1 MGHQAELLCG
11 RALCLLALLGV
22 WAGCAPPLPRDTHAA
37 DVRTITEGE
46 VLWMRHW
53 STRDAEG
60 IVARYAEDA
69 SVMAPNMAPAIGR
82 EAIRQMVKQFVRD
95 GNFGLTFDVLRVEVA
110 RSGDLGYAEGSYT
123 LVTTD
128 LATKQ
133 PLNDRGTYL
142 RVYRKQLDGAW
153 KVLLDMRTSSLTA
166 SSPLLGSSPAPH
178 FTSPH

>member
-1 MGHQAELLCG
+1 
-11 RALCLLALLGV
+11 
-22 WAGCAPPLPRDTHAA
+22 
-37 DVRTITEGE
+37 
-46 VLWMRHW
+46 VLWVRHW
-53 STRDAEG
+53 STRDAER

-69 SVMAPNMAPAIGR
+69 TVMAPNTTPAIGR
-82 EAIRQMVKQFVRD
+82 EAIREIIKQFVRD
-95 GNFGLTFDVLRVEVA
+95 GNFAVTFEVLHVEVA

-123 LVTTD
+123 LVTTN

-133 PLNDRGTYL
+133 PLTDRGTYL

-153 KVLLDMRTSSLTA
+153 KVLRDMRTSSLTA